1 MSDKLII
8 LQPEQ
13 LSAYFSPGQQLE
25 MQNQIKAYYAKPQ
38 KPGFHLICIT
48 IAGRNTEYYVAFST
62 ELPDTGQAFI
72 IEVLIEETRRI
83 SYKNFLLKANAK
95 TEEPWSNPNRLIA
108 LAMHN
113 QKNGIV

>member
-1 MSDKLII
+1 MIH
-8 LQPEQ
+8 LQPHQ
-13 LSAYFSPGQQLE
+13 LSAYFNPGQELE
-25 MQNQIKAYYAKPQ
+25 MQERIKGYYSAPQ
-38 KPGFHLICIT
+38 KPGFHLICIRLQ
-48 IAGRNTEYYVAFST
+48 GRQTEYHIAFST

-95 TEEPWSNPNRLIA
+95 TEEPWNNPNRLIA

>member
-1 MSDKLII
+1 MTN
-8 LQPEQ
+8 LQPSQ
-13 LSAYFSPGQQLE
+13 LKDYFNPGQELA
-25 MQNQIKAYYAKPQ
+25 MQDRVKDYFKNPQ
-38 KPGFHLICIT
+38 RPGFHLCI
-48 IAGRNTEYYVAFST
+48 IQQQGLKANYHVAFSI

-72 IEVLIEETRRI
+72 IEVLIEDSRKI

-95 TEEPWSNPNRLIA
+95 TEEPWNNPNRLIA

>member
-1 MSDKLII
+1 MTNLQPTQLSVYFNPGQELELQDKLK
-8 LQPEQ
+8 
-13 LSAYFSPGQQLE
+13 G
-25 MQNQIKAYYAKPQ
+25 YYATPQ

-48 IAGRNTEYYVAFST
+48 QKGKQVEYYVAFST
-62 ELPDTGQAFI
+62 ELPDTGQVFI
-72 IEVLIEETRRI
+72 IEVLIEEKKRI

-95 TEEPWSNPNRLIA
+95 TEEPWNNPNRLIA

>member
-1 MSDKLII
+1 MIH
-8 LQPEQ
+8 LQPQQ
-13 LSAYFSPGQQLE
+13 LSAYFNPGQELE
-25 MQNQIKAYYAKPQ
+25 MQERIKGFYSTPKL
-38 KPGFHLICIT
+38 PGFHLICIT
-48 IAGRNTEYYVAFST
+48 LQGRQMEYFIAFST
-62 ELPDTGQAFI
+62 ELPDTGHAFI

-95 TEEPWSNPNRLIA
+95 TEEPWNNPNRVIA